1 MAVIMV
7 DYENVGAAHGMHGV
21 EYLTKRDTLY
31 IFIHNAVR
39 KFGQMISMRF
49 VKAVV
54 NFMLIN
60 F

>member
-31 IFIHNAVR
+31 IFL
-39 KFGQMISMRF
+39 FT
-49 VKAVV
+49 
-54 NFMLIN
+54 MLCEN
-60 F
+60 SGR